1 MCIRDRDKEVT
12 VRDAFIDIP
21 EVIANTWTENPNYL
35 EEESEYTRLM
45 KNDSFWKRI
54 TKEKKL
60 LNHLP
65 MNHRKNI
72 LERFTILQQ
81 GEGLKGLFERLT
93 AEELAEYQ
101 SRKVIPKTI
110 YVKRNYRLKWDEASP
125 CLLYTST
132 GCQKAV

>member
-1 MCIRDRDKEVT
+1 MDRESEL
-12 VRDAFIDIP
+12 F
-21 EVIANTWTENPNYL
+21 EN
-35 EEESEYTRLM
+35 EESEYTRLM

-81 GEGLKGLFERLT
+81 GEG
-93 AEELAEYQ
+93 
-101 SRKVIPKTI
+101 
-110 YVKRNYRLKWDEASP
+110 
-125 CLLYTST
+125 
-132 GCQKAV
+132 